1 MKQKWLIVFLA
12 LSLLAGVSLIA
23 YPVVSAWYYERHQSE
38 VCADYLT
45 EVADMEAER
54 RAALWQQAEEYNRQL
69 ADGVPCTLEY
79 NNQLNPNGDG
89 MMGYVEIPKLSVSL
103 PIYHGTGD
111 AVLKEGA
118 GHMKS
123 SSLPVGGSGTHTVIS
138 AHSGMAS
145 ARMFTDLEQLE
156 LGDRFSLY
164 VLGTRL
170 TYEVDRILT
179 VLPTQT
185 EYLAIEP
192 ERDEATLLTCT
203 PYGVNTHRLLVRGHR
218 IADAPKMPAMEE
230 AAVPAEITQ
239 ATWLETYW
247 PDLVLG
253 ATLAAG
259 LVFLFRRRRGAK

>member
-1 MKQKWLIVFLA
+1 MKRKWLIVFLIFA
-12 LSLLAGVSLIA
+12 LLAGVILLA
-23 YPVVSAWYYERHQSE
+23 YPVVSAWYYECHQSE
-38 VCADYLT
+38 VCAEYLT
-45 EVADMEAER
+45 EIEDMEAER
-54 RAALWQQAEEYNRQL
+54 RAALLQQAEEYNRQL
-69 ADGVPCTLEY
+69 AAGTSCTLEY
-79 NNQLNPNGDG
+79 NNLLNPNGDG

-103 PIYHGTGD
+103 PIYHGTGE
-111 AVLKEGA
+111 AVLKKGA

-145 ARMFTDLEQLE
+145 VKMFTDLEQLA

-164 VLGTRL
+164 VLGARL

-192 ERDEATLLTCT
+192 GQDEATLLTCT

-218 IADAPKMPAMEE
+218 VADAPKVPMMEE
-230 AAVPAEITQ
+230 VTVPAEPKQ
-239 ATWLETYW
+239 AAWLETYW
-247 PDLVLG
+247 PGLALG
-253 ATLAAG
+253 AALAAG
-259 LVFLFRRRRGAK
+259 LVFLFRRRRSAK

>member
-1 MKQKWLIVFLA
+1 MKQKWLIVFLIFT
-12 LSLLAGVSLIA
+12 LLTGVCLIA
-23 YPVVSAWYYERHQSE
+23 YPVVSARYYERHQSE

-45 EVADMEAER
+45 EIEDMEAEQ

-69 ADGVPCTLEY
+69 AAGTPCTAEY
-79 NNQLNPNGDG
+79 NSLLNPNGDG

-103 PIYHGTGD
+103 PIYHGTGE
-111 AVLKEGA
+111 AVLKKGA

-156 LGDRFSLY
+156 LGDCFFLY
-164 VLGTRL
+164 VLGARL

-192 ERDEATLLTCT
+192 GRDEATLLTCT

-218 IADAPKMPAMEE
+218 VADAPKVPVMEE
-230 AAVPAEITQ
+230 VTVPAEPKQ

-247 PDLVLG
+247 PGLALG
-253 ATLAAG
+253 AALAAG
-259 LVFLFRRRRGAK
+259 IVFLFRHRRSAK

>member
-1 MKQKWLIVFLA
+1 MKRKWLIILLIFA
-12 LSLLAGVSLIA
+12 LLASVILIA
-23 YPVVSAWYYERHQSE
+23 YPMVSAWYYERHQSE

-45 EVADMEAER
+45 EIEDMEAER
-54 RAALWQQAEEYNRQL
+54 RTTLWQQAEEYNRQL
-69 ADGVPCTLEY
+69 ADGTPCALEY
-79 NNQLNPNGDG
+79 RNLLNPNGDG
-89 MMGYVEIPKLSVSL
+89 MMGYVEIPKLSISL
-103 PIYHGTGD
+103 PIYHGTGE

-156 LGDRFSLY
+156 RGDHFSFY

-185 EYLAIEP
+185 EYLAIEAG
-192 ERDEATLLTCT
+192 RDEATLLTCT

-218 IADAPKMPAMEE
+218 IAEAREMPVMEE
-230 AAVPAEITQ
+230 STVSEEITQ
-239 ATWLETYW
+239 ASWLEAYW
-247 PDLVLG
+247 PGLVLG
-253 ATLAAG
+253 AALAAG
-259 LVFLFRRRRGAK
+259 LVFLFRRRRSEK

>member
-1 MKQKWLIVFLA
+1 MKQKWLIVFLIFA
-12 LSLLAGVSLIA
+12 LLAGVSLIA
-23 YPVVSAWYYERHQSE
+23 YPVVSARYYERHQSK

-45 EVADMEAER
+45 EIEDMEAER

-69 ADGVPCTLEY
+69 AAGTPWTVEY
-79 NNQLNPNGDG
+79 NSLLNPNGDG

-192 ERDEATLLTCT
+192 GRDEATLLTCT

-218 IADAPKMPAMEE
+218 VADAPKVPVMEE
-230 AAVPAEITQ
+230 ATVTEESKQ

-247 PDLVLG
+247 PGLVLG
-253 ATLAAG
+253 AALAVG
-259 LVFLFRRRRGAK
+259 IVFLFCRRRRAK